1 MTQPLRLDGYESA
14 LIGPRRY
21 DLAYAVLDASLLY
34 ARGGLYGRVIDMPAD
49 KAVARGVKIAGDD
62 GRLADEL
69 DRLKVLPTLAD
80 GLRWAR
86 LTGGAGIVIVADD
99 GMVNTPLDPSA
110 LGEIAELRVFDLNDI
125 SADERRY
132 SDPGKANYGMPEFYR
147 IHTGQAIFTV
157 HESRLVE
164 IPGDPLPAKARL
176 RGIPWEG
183 RSVAAQAF
191 PAITRYLEALRLA
204 VNILQRKQQA
214 VYGMKGLAD
223 MIRDDLEPVVQKR
236 INLVDKVRGVLNTVA
251 IDSEDDYDIKDM
263 NVSGVKD
270 ILQELQVGLSA
281 DIGIA
286 VTILM
291 GRSPG
296 GLNATGDADFDG
308 YHEMV
313 SGLQRTRLTPALERI
328 VSLIYAQ
335 RSFQAPPDEWTINW
349 PPLRMPTEKE
359 LADIRKV
366 NADAEAQEMNALD
379 TAVGMSALSEQ
390 EARDYLVANE
400 RYGLK
405 REAAP
410 DDSARY
416 ANQT

>member
-14 LIGPRRY
+14 LIGPRRF
-21 DLAYAVLDASLLY
+21 DMAYAVQDAGLLY

-49 KAVARGVKIAGDD
+49 KAVARGVEIKGDD
-62 GRLADEL
+62 GCMQDEL
-69 DRLKVLPTLAD
+69 DRLKVMPALAD

-99 GMVNTPLDPSA
+99 GKVNQPLNPGAVD
-110 LGEIAELRVFDLNDI
+110 EIAELRVFDLNDI

-132 SDPGKANYGMPEFYR
+132 NDPTQANFGMPEFYR
-147 IHTGQAIFTV
+147 IHTGGAIFTV
-157 HESRLVE
+157 HESRLIE

-183 RSVAAQAF
+183 RSVATQAF
-191 PAITRYLEALRLA
+191 PAITRYLEALRLS
-204 VNILQRKQQA
+204 VSILHRKQQA

-223 MIRDDLEPVVQKR
+223 MIANDMESVVQRR
-236 INLVDKVRGVLNTVA
+236 ISLVDKVRGVLNTVA
-251 IDSEDDYDIKDM
+251 IDSEDEYDVKDM
-263 NVSGVKD
+263 NLSGVKD
-270 ILQELQVGLSA
+270 VIQELQVGLSVE
-281 DIGIA
+281 IGIP
-286 VTILM
+286 VTIVF

-313 SGLQRTRLTPALERI
+313 SGLQTRATPALERI

-335 RSFQAPPDEWTINW
+335 RSYSKPPDSWTINW

-359 LADIRKV
+359 LADVRKT
-366 NADAEAQEMNALD
+366 NADADAQEMKSLE
-379 TAVGMSALSEQ
+379 TAVGLGAVSEE
-390 EARDYLVANE
+390 EAREYLVELE

-405 REAAP
+405 PEEGP